1 MALND
6 RVHVRVS
13 RYEKQQLDRYHI
25 DASKVCRRALY
36 AKIREFVTDPDL
48 VRDDGF
54 GPAAVYVSA
63 FNTIWPGI
71 ISFLTEEDY
80 KILKNSQ
87 ERLVDLQK
95 LVAPFMKPLE
105 LENLGIFLQGGDI
118 SKRVLD
124 ACLDQKQLSEF

>member
-1 MALND
+1 MLNE
-6 RVHVRVS
+6 RITLRVS
-13 RYEKQQLDRYHI
+13 RYEKQQYEKYHI
-25 DASKVCRRALY
+25 DVSKVCRRALY
-36 AKIREFVTDPDL
+36 TKLREFVTDPDL

-63 FNTIWPGI
+63 FNSIWPGI
-71 ISFLTEEDY
+71 ISLLTPEDY
-80 KILKNSQ
+80 TVLKDSP

-95 LVAPFMKPLE
+95 IVAPYMRPLE

-124 ACLDQKQLSEF
+124 ACLDQKQLSDF